1 MLTFSN
7 DFLDFYTHAYKA
19 VTDFRRVM
27 DLPIGTKMTEIES
40 ANHTALYVEELTE
53 LAVAKNK
60 IDQADAIIDS
70 IYVCMGRCVQAGV
83 YQANMQPFMVYPIFA
98 LYNVARTLKMPVY
111 ALFDEIQSSNMS
123 KTVTDQDSVKIEVEH
138 LTSKGLVVEV
148 IEKQGYYIFKA
159 AKDCPEKGIKKGKV
173 LKPSSYRAANLKPI
187 LYPKAS

>member
-7 DFLDFYTHAYKA
+7 DFLDFYAHAYKA

-83 YQANMQPFMVYPIFA
+83 YQTNMHPYMAYPVLA
-98 LYNVARTLKMPVY
+98 LYNVAMALKMPIY
-111 ALFDEIQSSNMS
+111 ALFDDIQTSNMS
-123 KTVTDQDSVKIEVEH
+123 KTVTDKESVQFEVEH

-159 AKDCPEKGIKKGKV
+159 ATDCPEKGIKKGKV
-173 LKPSSYRAANLKPI
+173 LKPSSYIAANLKPI
-187 LYPKAS
+187 LFPKAS